1 MGKAK
6 LESNARIGF
15 IGSGKMTE
23 SIVTGLVN
31 CAKIDPNRIAI
42 AAPTNNNTDRLK
54 IQFNGLKV
62 TKRNLDIF
70 GKYESDIVFVAVNG
84 NVIRHLYKLGGVRPA
99 PLCTNYIP
107 NLKKQLVL

>member
-1 MGKAK
+1 MSKTK
-6 LESNARIGF
+6 LNSKARIGF

-23 SIVTGLVN
+23 SIVCGLVN
-31 CAKIDPNRIAI
+31 HAKIDPSRMAI
-42 AAPTNNNTDRLK
+42 SAPTTNNTDRLK
-54 IQFNGLKV
+54 TQFKGLMV

-70 GKYESDIVFVAVNG
+70 GKYESDIVFIAVNG

-107 NLKKQLVL
+107 NLKKQLV

>member
-1 MGKAK
+1 MDAN
-6 LESNARIGF
+6 LRIGF

-23 SIVTGLVN
+23 SIVMGLVN
-31 CAKIDPNRIAI
+31 HAKVDASRMAVS
-42 AAPTNNNTDRLK
+42 APTANNTDRLK
-54 IQFNGLKV
+54 AQFSGLKV

-70 GKYESDIVFVAVNG
+70 GKYESDIVFIAVNG

-107 NLKKQLVL
+107 NLKKQ